1 VKGGEGVAVDCL
13 PWYFSLKKC
22 LSVFFLL
29 GIDQNNKCG
38 PACCDY
44 NV

>member
-1 VKGGEGVAVDCL
+1 VNGEEGVAADSL
-13 PWYFSLKKC
+13 PLYFLKKC
-22 LSVFFLL
+22 LFVFFLL